1 MFSTGNDGTTTYL
14 ADKEVDHAV
23 KQIRVEDMATFITK
37 DLGLSE
43 VLLSQIH
50 QTFSNN
56 TYKILHESICRWRKK
71 LENSGQNAVES
82 LRALQQ
88 VQYISIEC

>member
-1 MFSTGNDGTTTYL
+1 MFSTGNDATATYL
-14 ADKEVDHAV
+14 SDREVDHAA
-23 KQIRVEDMATFITK
+23 KQILVEDVATFITK

-43 VLLSQIH
+43 VLLSQIR
-50 QTFSNN
+50 QTFSHDI
-56 TYKILHESICRWRKK
+56 YKMLHECICRWRNK